1 MTTRRPGDST
11 RCPSSVRCAARYRRS
26 RCTDLDALIT
36 RRRASWDRLR
46 SLVTTARRTPSRLT
60 PDELDELVD
69 GYLEASA
76 DLAAVD
82 EEDSDPALH
91 SELTRL
97 VADAAGVVYGTEAR
111 SRSAVLDFLRVQ
123 WPAAVWRLRV
133 QLGVATL
140 ALVLPALLV
149 GAFVVS
155 DDRALPTL
163 GSEQDLAQFVEQD
176 FTDYYTDNPNGVFA
190 ALVGTNNIQVGLL
203 AFGAGIL
210 GGLPTLY
217 VLAFNGLN
225 IGVAGGIITAYGRPA
240 VFWTSILPHGLL
252 ELAAIVT
259 SGAAGMRLGWS
270 LLAPGDRWRSEALA
284 EEGQRAAVVVL
295 GLLLAFTGA
304 ALVEGFVTPRS
315 WPAWLE
321 IGIGALALA
330 AFAVPVL
337 VRGRAAAAELARRRG
352 VRGGARVIGER
363 SGSAAVWAVT
373 PDRGP

>member
-1 MTTRRPGDST
+1 MVTG
-11 RCPSSVRCAARYRRS
+11 
-26 RCTDLDALIT
+26 
-36 RRRASWDRLR
+36 RRR
-46 SLVTTARRTPSRLT
+46 PSRLA
-60 PDELDELVD
+60 PDELDELVER
-69 GYLEASA
+69 YLQASA
-76 DLAAVD
+76 DLAAVT
-82 EEDSDPALH
+82 EDGSDPALH
-91 SELTRL
+91 SELTQL

-111 SRSAVLDFLRVQ
+111 SRSAVLDFLQVQ

-133 QLGVATL
+133 QLGIATV
-140 ALVLPALLV
+140 ALVLPALLL
-149 GAFVVS
+149 GGFVVR
-155 DDRALPTL
+155 DARALPTL

-176 FTDYYTDNPNGVFA
+176 FTDYYTDNPNPVFA

-203 AFGAGIL
+203 AFGAGVL

-225 IGVAGGIITAYGRPA
+225 VGVAGGIIHAYGRPA

-252 ELAAIVT
+252 ELAAIIT

-270 LLAPGDRWRSEALA
+270 LLAPGDRWRSQALA

-304 ALVEGFVTPRS
+304 ALLEGFVTPRT
-315 WPAWLE
+315 WPAWIE

-337 VRGRAAAAELARRRG
+337 VRGRAAAAQVEARRG

-363 SGSAAVWAVT
+363 TGSAAVWDVT
-373 PDRGP
+373 RDRAP

>member
-1 MTTRRPGDST
+1 MAEHG
-11 RCPSSVRCAARYRRS
+11 
-26 RCTDLDALIT
+26 
-36 RRRASWDRLR
+36 
-46 SLVTTARRTPSRLT
+46 
-60 PDELDELVD
+60 
-69 GYLEASA
+69 G
-76 DLAAVD
+76 
-82 EEDSDPALH
+82 DPALH
-91 SELTRL
+91 GELTHL

-123 WPAAVWRLRV
+123 WPAAVWRLRT
-133 QLGVATL
+133 QLAIATV
-140 ALVLPALLV
+140 ALVLPALLL
-149 GAFVVS
+149 GAFVVR
-155 DDRALPTL
+155 DARALPTI
-163 GSEQDLAQFVEQD
+163 GSDEELTQFVEQD
-176 FTDYYTDNPNGVFA
+176 FTDYYTDNPNPVFA

-203 AFGAGIL
+203 AFGAGVL

-225 IGVAGGIITAYGRPA
+225 IGVAGGIITAFGRPA

-252 ELAAIVT
+252 EIAAIIT
-259 SGAAGMRLGWS
+259 SGAAGMRLGWA
-270 LLAPGDRWRSEALA
+270 LLAPGDRWRSDALA

-304 ALVEGFVTPRS
+304 ALVEGFVTPRT

-330 AFAVPVL
+330 AFAVPVV
-337 VRGRAAAAELARRRG
+337 VRGRAAAAELDARRA

-373 PDRGP
+373 PDRAP

>member
-1 MTTRRPGDST
+1 MAEHG
-11 RCPSSVRCAARYRRS
+11 
-26 RCTDLDALIT
+26 
-36 RRRASWDRLR
+36 
-46 SLVTTARRTPSRLT
+46 
-60 PDELDELVD
+60 
-69 GYLEASA
+69 G
-76 DLAAVD
+76 
-82 EEDSDPALH
+82 DPALH
-91 SELTRL
+91 GELTHL

-123 WPAAVWRLRV
+123 WPAAVWRLRT
-133 QLGVATL
+133 QLAIATV
-140 ALVLPALLV
+140 ALVLPALLL
-149 GAFVVS
+149 GAFVVR
-155 DDRALPTL
+155 DARALPTI
-163 GSEQDLAQFVEQD
+163 GSDEELTQFVEQD
-176 FTDYYTDNPNGVFA
+176 FTDYYTDNPNPVFA

-203 AFGAGIL
+203 AFGAGVL

-225 IGVAGGIITAYGRPA
+225 IGVAGGIITAFGRPA

-252 ELAAIVT
+252 EIAAIIT
-259 SGAAGMRLGWS
+259 SGAAGMRLGWA
-270 LLAPGDRWRSEALA
+270 LLAPGDRWRSDALA

-304 ALVEGFVTPRS
+304 ALVEGFVTPRT

-330 AFAVPVL
+330 AFAVPVI
-337 VRGRAAAAELARRRG
+337 VRGRAAAAELDARRA

-373 PDRGP
+373 PDRAP